1 MRGIRDKAQTNEK
14 TASCRRVHG
23 GHEKILGNRKGE
35 EWMRSFQIS
44 INRKTARKTDG
55 KTDAM
60 KIAFV
65 FAIYSHRI

>member
-44 INRKTARKTDG
+44 INRKTDG
-55 KTDAM
+55 KRM
-60 KIAFV
+60 GNGNGCNENCIRFCY
-65 FAIYSHRI
+65 IQS

>member
-44 INRKTARKTDG
+44 INRKTDG
-55 KTDAM
+55 NGWETDAM

>member
-44 INRKTARKTDG
+44 INRKTDGKRMGNGWVTETDG
-55 KTDAM
+55 LIEKL
-60 KIAFV
+60 IAT
-65 FAIYSHRI
+65 

>member
-44 INRKTARKTDG
+44 INLGNGWSIEKL
-55 KTDAM
+55 
-60 KIAFV
+60 IAT
-65 FAIYSHRI
+65 

>member
-44 INRKTARKTDG
+44 INLGNGWETDG
-55 KTDAM
+55 KRM
-60 KIAFV
+60 GQLKN
-65 FAIYSHRI
+65 